1 MMDKQSVKYK
11 IANYQALTSNR
22 WIAHRLRLGE
32 EVPESF
38 DTSGTGGLDP
48 RPTLRLEIYVS
59 HYRESI
65 RLQWQWTKGLKTYRV
80 KLDV

>member
-1 MMDKQSVKYK
+1 MRDWFDDDQTISQIQDCKLSR
-11 IANYQALTSNR
+11 LTSNR

-32 EVPESF
+32 EVPEGF

-65 RLQWQWTKGLKTYRV
+65 
-80 KLDV
+80 KLR